1 MCVRK
6 AKTRR
11 AFCDIGNCFAP
22 YKAKAYGVRIPAE
35 WNYGANATRR
45 RRRIPLARF
54 FIVLSDIR
62 AVREACRLLLD
73 MMQDGRFYR
82 R

>member
-22 YKAKAYGVRIPAE
+22 YKAKAYGEAHSGGMELWRKCDPPADGE
-35 WNYGANATRR
+35 
-45 RRRIPLARF
+45 
-54 FIVLSDIR
+54 S
-62 AVREACRLLLD
+62 RLRDSLL
-73 MMQDGRFYR
+73 FYLT
-82 R
+82 

>member
-22 YKAKAYGVRIPAE
+22 YKAKAYGEAHCGGMELCRKCDPPQAENPACGIL
-35 WNYGANATRR
+35 YC
-45 RRRIPLARF
+45 
-54 FIVLSDIR
+54 FI
-62 AVREACRLLLD
+62 
-73 MMQDGRFYR
+73 
-82 R
+82 

>member
-22 YKAKAYGVRIPAE
+22 YKAKAYGEAHYGGMELWRKCDPPQTENPACE
-35 WNYGANATRR
+35 ILYC
-45 RRRIPLARF
+45 
-54 FIVLSDIR
+54 FI
-62 AVREACRLLLD
+62 
-73 MMQDGRFYR
+73 
-82 R
+82 